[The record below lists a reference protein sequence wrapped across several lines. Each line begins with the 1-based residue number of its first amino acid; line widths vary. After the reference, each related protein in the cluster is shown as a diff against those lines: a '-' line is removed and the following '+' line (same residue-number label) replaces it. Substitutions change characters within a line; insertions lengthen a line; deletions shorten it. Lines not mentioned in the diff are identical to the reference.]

1 MITIYSIPNCPNCKH
16 LKMLLD
22 RKGISYGGKQ
32 FDPDNEDD
40 MAEMSYMGIYTAQFP
55 VVEIDGERLPAMTV
69 CSILPRPCI
78 SGSRA
83 AAIGTR
89 PSSSARRR

>member
-22 RKGISYGGKQ
+22 RQGVEYEERR
-32 FDPDNEDD
+32 FDPENEDD

-55 VVEIDGERLPAMTV
+55 VVEVNGEILPAMT
-69 CSILPRPCI
+69 IPEYMKRI
-78 SGSRA
+78 MG
-83 AAIGTR
+83 
-89 PSSSARRR
+89 